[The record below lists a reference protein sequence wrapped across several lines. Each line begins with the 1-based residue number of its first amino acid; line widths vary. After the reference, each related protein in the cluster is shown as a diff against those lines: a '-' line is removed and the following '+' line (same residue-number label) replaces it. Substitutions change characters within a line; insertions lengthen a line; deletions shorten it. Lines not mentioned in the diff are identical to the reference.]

1 MPLLT
6 ACYLLIALVAVILLT
21 DKLRLQPFLAL
32 VVVTAGF
39 GFAINMSISQ
49 IGNLFATGF
58 AQTLQATGL
67 VIVAGCLRSEEH
79 TSELQS
85 RQYLVCRLLLEKKKN
100 LSHFARSPNNTR
112 L

>member
-1 MPLLT
+1 MWSLPVLRQLPISAEYPPAMPLLT

-32 VVVTAGF
+32 VVVTAGI

-58 AQTLQATGL
+58 AQPLQATGL
-67 VIVAGCLRSEEH
+67 VIVAGCLMAVLAEH
-79 TSELQS
+79 SGAGD
-85 RQYLVCRLLLEKKKN
+85 RL
-100 LSHFARSPNNTR
+100 AAAAP
-112 L
+112 